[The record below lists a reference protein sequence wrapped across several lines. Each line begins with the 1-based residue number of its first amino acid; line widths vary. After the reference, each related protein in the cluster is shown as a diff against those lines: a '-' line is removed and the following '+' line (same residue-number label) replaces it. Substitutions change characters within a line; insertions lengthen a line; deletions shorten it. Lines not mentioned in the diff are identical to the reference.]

1 MDWLLGILLLIAGAI
16 IGFFIARFYLSQT
29 GESAQLKAEVDATR
43 EHFTAYRKD
52 VVEQLTTARQLASE
66 VTDIQHRLN
75 LFLQDSQNL
84 LEQEK
89 DWQQTLPFFSED
101 TMRSIRQSN
110 ILNKERRED
119 SELDDGVEMPRDYS
133 EPGSGLFTP
142 VKTEKES

>member
-16 IGFFIARFYLSQT
+16 IGFFVARFYLSQT
-29 GESAQLKAEVDATR
+29 GESAQLKSEIEATR
-43 EHFTAYRKD
+43 QQFEAYRKD
-52 VVEQLTTARQLASE
+52 VVEHLGTARQLASE

-89 DWQQTLPFFSED
+89 DWQQNLPFFSEE
-101 TMRSIRQSN
+101 TIRSIRQSN
-110 ILNKERRED
+110 ILNRERRE
-119 SELDDGVEMPRDYS
+119 ENDGESLEMPRDYS